1 MFDVFDREGMKN
13 RITTEYKPDIAR
25 HSEVLK
31 SKELLSNNERNREFE
46 RKMDTNYSSGGGHT
60 FSQATH
66 AYKQMTNMDTAEE
79 IFHVS
84 QLMTWPV
91 ITINDNQSIY
101 ECWELMKE
109 HDIKQIPV
117 VGSHGKL
124 KGMATVK
131 KLSNV
136 LMENL
141 NNEQYIKAAF
151 VDVIMKDN
159 IITAQPISDIR
170 RVSKMMVMNHL
181 NCLPV
186 VNEND
191 KIVGII
197 SRADILRTIEENPH
211 IRLWG

>member
-1 MFDVFDREGMKN
+1 MND
-13 RITTEYKPDIAR
+13 
-25 HSEVLK
+25 
-31 SKELLSNNERNREFE
+31 
-46 RKMDTNYSSGGGHT
+46 NYVSGHT
-60 FSQATH
+60 FTQATQ
-66 AYKQMTNMDTAEE
+66 AYKQMTNMDTTEE

-84 QLMTWPV
+84 QLMSWPV

-117 VGSHGKL
+117 IGSHGKL

-151 VDVIMKDN
+151 VDVIMKHN
-159 IITAQPISDIR
+159 IITANPISDIR
-170 RVSKMMVMNHL
+170 RVSKMMVINHL